1 MTRALTPS
9 ASASLLLDLYQ
20 ALQRFGLVGPADLQ
34 ELGMTPAQLLDLER
48 RVPVELLL
56 RLWHKA
62 ASRGAPA
69 DLGLRVG
76 KQLDLSVRGP
86 VANLVALSANLGEAL
101 GLFCRYIAVMS
112 ECESLRV
119 EPRGTAVRISYLFS
133 EPLASHAMASERS
146 LSAGLSWAR
155 QMTGV
160 NIVPL
165 AVGFRHT
172 ALAAPSAYRQVFG
185 RAVRFGEVLDYL
197 DLSHADLAL
206 PLLSGNAYLKTL
218 LQQRV
223 SSMHA
228 QLPAQHSRRA
238 QVVRLLEQGLVT
250 GELSV
255 AAVSRQLGVSRQ
267 TLHRHLRDE
276 QCSFSELLAELR
288 RRRALQRLP
297 QADCRVEALSREL
310 GFNEPSAFYKA
321 FKTWF
326 GLSPKAYQAQSVAR
340 AAPSRSLSA

>member
-1 MTRALTPS
+1 MTQALQPS

-20 ALQRFGLVGPADLQ
+20 ALHRFGLVGPDDLA

-56 RLWHKA
+56 RLWRQA

-69 DLGLRVG
+69 DLGLRIG
-76 KQLDLSVRGP
+76 QRLDLQVRGP
-86 VANLVALSANLGEAL
+86 VANLVALGATLGEAL
-101 GLFCRYIAVMS
+101 ELFCRYIAVMS

-119 EPRGTAVRISYLFS
+119 ESRGTTVRISYLFS
-133 EPLASHAMASERS
+133 EPLASYAMASERS
-146 LSAGLSWAR
+146 LSSGLSWAR

-160 NIVPL
+160 NILPL
-165 AVGFRHT
+165 AVGFRHA

-185 RAVRFGEVLDYL
+185 RAVRFGEALDYL
-197 DLSHADLAL
+197 ELSQADLAL

-228 QLPAQHSRRA
+228 QLPAQHSRRG
-238 QVVRLLEQGLVT
+238 QVVRLLEQGLAS

-267 TLHRHLRDE
+267 TLHRQLRAE

-288 RRRALQRLP
+288 RQRALQRLQ

-321 FKTWF
+321 FKVWF
-326 GLSPKAYQAQSVAR
+326 GLSPKAYQAHS
-340 AAPSRSLSA
+340 AANPAST